1 MVAYT
6 VPCRCLTRIIANL
19 RWFIAGIWNGNR
31 LRKRINRSL
40 KFICMFCVSFSHGEF
55 ALCLSFHYL
64 VPIWYTTSHTT
75 GWYKPNYCFKLEDQV
90 LKSDKSSCVSGYFLI
105 CSSLASVPSLSVHF
119 HSCLQSS
126 PVHSIHQQLHFRP
139 WSRLAAVS
147 SGNQI
152 SHHVIHNH

>member
-1 MVAYT
+1 MVAYIA
-6 VPCRCLTRIIANL
+6 PCRCLTRIIANL
-19 RWFIAGIWNGNR
+19 RWFIADIWNGNR

-40 KFICMFCVSFSHGEF
+40 KFVCFVFRFLGWGF
-55 ALCLSFHYL
+55 ALCLSFHHL
-64 VPIWYTTSHTT
+64 VPVWYTTSHTT
-75 GWYKPNYCFKLEDQV
+75 GSYKPNYCFKLEDQV
-90 LKSDKSSCVSGYFLI
+90 LKSDKSSCVSGCFLI
-105 CSSLASVPSLSVHF
+105 CSSLASVPSMSVHF

-126 PVHSIHQQLHFRP
+126 PAHSIHQQLHFRP

>member
-1 MVAYT
+1 MVAYI

-19 RWFIAGIWNGNR
+19 RWFIADIWNGNR

-40 KFICMFCVSFSHGEF
+40 KFVCFVFRFLRGNLS
-55 ALCLSFHYL
+55 LCHHL
-64 VPIWYTTSHTT
+64 VPIWYTKAHTT
-75 GWYKPNYCFKLEDQV
+75 GSYKPNYCFKLVDQV
-90 LKSDKSSCVSGYFLI
+90 LKSDKSSCVSGCFLI
-105 CSSLASVPSLSVHF
+105 GSSLASVPSMSVHF

-126 PVHSIHQQLHFRP
+126 PAHSIHQQLHFRP

>member
-1 MVAYT
+1 MVAYI

-19 RWFIAGIWNGNR
+19 RWFIAYIWNGNR

-40 KFICMFCVSFSHGEF
+40 KFVCFVFRFLMGNLPFVSVFIT
-55 ALCLSFHYL
+55 LCPFGI
-64 VPIWYTTSHTT
+64 P

-105 CSSLASVPSLSVHF
+105 CSSLASVPSMSVHF
-119 HSCLQSS
+119 HSCLQST

-139 WSRLAAVS
+139 WSQLAAVS